1 MSTIRVP
8 APLRAYTEGQHEVM
22 IEAATVSTAL
32 EALVS
37 RYPSLSTHLFDE
49 QGELRPYVN
58 LFINDRDVRELQ
70 GTQTSLQNSDRLMIL
85 PSIAGGNMGN
95 PKPTS
100 LRAVDH
106 NALRTNQAMII
117 ALLLAAFIADA
128 GWLATAVG
136 VIMVLGSA
144 LGVIGFLPLYRLLR
158 AIGRFAPDIIPD
170 HPEPHRFAQGFGGGV
185 LLAASA
191 SLFSGL
197 AGLSWA
203 LVWLVIA
210 LAGLNLFGGFCVGC
224 AAYYWFNRLGLPGF
238 RYAPPPGTSP
248 GRRPRRAGD

>member
-1 MSTIRVP
+1 
-8 APLRAYTEGQHEVM
+8 
-22 IEAATVSTAL
+22 
-32 EALVS
+32 
-37 RYPSLSTHLFDE
+37 
-49 QGELRPYVN
+49 
-58 LFINDRDVRELQ
+58 
-70 GTQTSLQNSDRLMIL
+70 
-85 PSIAGGNMGN
+85 
-95 PKPTS
+95 
-100 LRAVDH
+100 
-106 NALRTNQAMII
+106 
-117 ALLLAAFIADA
+117 
-128 GWLATAVG
+128 
-136 VIMVLGSA
+136 MVLGSA

-158 AIGRFAPDIIPD
+158 AIGRFAPDILPD